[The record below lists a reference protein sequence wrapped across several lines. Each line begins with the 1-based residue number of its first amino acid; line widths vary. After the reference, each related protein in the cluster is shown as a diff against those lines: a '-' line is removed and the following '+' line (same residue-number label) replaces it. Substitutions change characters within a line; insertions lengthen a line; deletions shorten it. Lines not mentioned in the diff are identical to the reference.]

1 MAERSQ
7 CVGIEEMFFLL
18 RWLPVFA
25 MATTLR
31 WLGALGAA
39 LIGWSIFRGAL
50 YSLRDYLDRTQ
61 AISESCFDR
70 RHLLKGAA
78 VQLRG

>member
-39 LIGWSIFRGAL
+39 LIGWSIFDVPFIL
-50 YSLRDYLDRTQ
+50 FV
-61 AISESCFDR
+61 II
-70 RHLLKGAA
+70 
-78 VQLRG
+78 